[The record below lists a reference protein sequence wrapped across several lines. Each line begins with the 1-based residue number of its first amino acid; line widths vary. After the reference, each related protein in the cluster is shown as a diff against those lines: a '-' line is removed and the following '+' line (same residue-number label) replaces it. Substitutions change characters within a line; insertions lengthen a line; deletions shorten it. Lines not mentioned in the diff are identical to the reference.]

1 MFTDEEIKVFRI
13 YKFAVKARHHEL
25 GMRTFTVNAIEEDD
39 FLARNAVLEMIDR
52 GWAIMDE
59 GKDFHVEELRG
70 EWAYGPPTLIVVTNN
85 IMKQLPSSPVLLE
98 MALDEL
104 AGPSARDI

>member
-1 MFTDEEIKVFRI
+1 
-13 YKFAVKARHHEL
+13 
-25 GMRTFTVNAIEEDD
+25 MRTFTVNAIEEDD

-52 GWAIMDE
+52 GWAIMDG
-59 GKDFHVEELRG
+59 GKDFHVEELSG
-70 EWAYGPPTLIVVTNN
+70 EWSYGPPTLIVVTNN

-104 AGPSARDI
+104 TGPSAREI